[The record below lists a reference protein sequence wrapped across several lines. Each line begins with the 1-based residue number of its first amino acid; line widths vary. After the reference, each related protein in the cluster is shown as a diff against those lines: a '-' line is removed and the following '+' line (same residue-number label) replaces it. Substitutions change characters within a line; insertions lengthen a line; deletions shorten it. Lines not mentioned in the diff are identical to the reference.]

1 MGSNRYR
8 SGPHT
13 KHRLLFHIVFR
24 PKYRKRILKFELRK
38 KLFDLI
44 KECSEIND
52 WIVHECEIMPDHIH
66 LLIQINPDDSISK
79 VMQKIKGGTSHV
91 IREENPELKEFLWGE
106 SLWGDGYFVETV
118 GRNSEKAVR
127 LYINQQNKQVERDH
141 GL

>member
-1 MGSNRYR
+1 
-8 SGPHT
+8 
-13 KHRLLFHIVFR
+13 
-24 PKYRKRILKFELRK
+24 
-38 KLFDLI
+38 
-44 KECSEIND
+44 
-52 WIVHECEIMPDHIH
+52 
-66 LLIQINPDDSISK
+66 
-79 VMQKIKGGTSHV
+79 MQKIKGGTSHV